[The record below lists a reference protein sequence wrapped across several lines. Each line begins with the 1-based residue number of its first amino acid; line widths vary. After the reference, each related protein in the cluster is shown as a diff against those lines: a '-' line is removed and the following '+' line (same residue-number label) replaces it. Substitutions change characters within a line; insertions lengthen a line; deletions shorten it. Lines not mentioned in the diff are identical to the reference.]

1 MLHFW
6 DRFRTS
12 LSVIVFSRLPDENG
26 LFWEP
31 IIERSRGFKQLYQYQ
46 EKKCSSMNLGD
57 HSLIQV

>member
-12 LSVIVFSRLPDENG
+12 LSVIVFSRLLDENG

-46 EKKCSSMNLGD
+46 EKKM
-57 HSLIQV
+57 